1 MPDNIQPAEVSFA
14 KGSSILLE
22 GKPNTSKFYII
33 KEGNVQI
40 TRETDSIMPR
50 ENNAGPGEMLG
61 VVSVMASRNYIE
73 SVVALT
79 DVVLMAVE
87 QNQII
92 RNASLA
98 MNIIKQ
104 FSKRLRKL
112 NEIFS
117 KRVIM
122 KSTSDDP
129 SNILEIA
136 AFYEK
141 SKKYNQALYA
151 YEQYLVYCPN
161 GVHKKNVEERA
172 AKIKTAI
179 SATRPDYSP
188 DTMKQKWAKD
198 NLLFVEGEAGHNL
211 YIIQEGSVKI
221 TKIANNN
228 EVVLAILKKGD
239 VVGEMAMLED
249 KPRAATAE
257 INENC
262 TLLSVN
268 QHNFTNLV
276 KEQPDM
282 VIRLIALMADRIWY
296 RYRQLTNTMIENPL
310 GRIYDA
316 LLIQLEKKRIN
327 LTETNSYL
335 CDFSFKELVGM
346 AGMTDIN
353 IDDLYNKVYTSRRV
367 TMENNKVHILNIAS
381 IIKEAEYY
389 RRAREMG
396 KDLRDK
402 I

>member
-1 MPDNIQPAEVSFA
+1 MPENLQPAEVTFA
-14 KGSSILLE
+14 KGSSIILE

-33 KEGNVQI
+33 KEGKVQI
-40 TRETDSIMPR
+40 NRETDSIMPK
-50 ENNAGPGEMLG
+50 ENMAGAGEMIG

-79 DVVLMAVE
+79 DVVLMTID
-87 QNQII
+87 QTQITK
-92 RNASLA
+92 NASLA

-112 NEIFS
+112 NDIFS

-122 KSTSDDP
+122 SSASEDP

-136 AFYEK
+136 VFYEK
-141 SKKYNQALYA
+141 AKKYNQALYA
-151 YEQYLVYCPN
+151 YQQYLVYSPDS
-161 GVHKKNVEERA
+161 KDKNTVQE
-172 AKIKTAI
+172 KINRIKSAI
-179 SATRPDYSP
+179 ASTRPEYSP
-188 DTMKQKWAKD
+188 DTMKQKWTKD
-198 NLLFVEGEAGHNL
+198 NLLFVEGETGQNL

-268 QHNFTNLV
+268 QSNFSNLV

-282 VIRLIALMADRIWY
+282 VIRLIALLADRIWY
-296 RYRQLTNTMIENPL
+296 RYRQLTNTLIENPL
-310 GRIYDA
+310 GRVYDA
-316 LLIQLEKKRIN
+316 LLIQLEKERIN
-327 LTETNSYL
+327 LTENNSYQ

-346 AGMTDIN
+346 AGITDVN
-353 IDDLYNKVYTSRRV
+353 TDELYNKVHASRRV

-381 IIKEAEYY
+381 ILKEADYY

-396 KDLRDK
+396 KDIREN

>member
-1 MPDNIQPAEVSFA
+1 MSDSLQPAEVKFA
-14 KGSSILLE
+14 KGSSIILE
-22 GKPNTSKFYII
+22 GKPNSNKFYII
-33 KEGNVQI
+33 KEGKVQI
-40 TRETDSIMPR
+40 TRETDSIMPN
-50 ENNAGPGEMLG
+50 ENVAGTGEMIG

-73 SVVALT
+73 SVMALT

-87 QNQII
+87 QTQIS

-122 KSTSDDP
+122 SAAPGNP
-129 SNILEIA
+129 SNFLEIA

-141 SKKYNQALYA
+141 AGKINQAFYA
-151 YEQYLVYCPN
+151 YQQYLIYCPDGN
-161 GVHKKNVEERA
+161 HKSKVQERII
-172 AKIKTAI
+172 KIKPAI
-179 SATRPDYSP
+179 AVARPEYSADI
-188 DTMKQKWAKD
+188 MKQRWTKD
-198 NLLFVEGEAGHNL
+198 NLLFIEGETGHNL
-211 YIIQEGSVKI
+211 YIIQAGSVKI
-221 TKIANNN
+221 TKIANNH

-249 KPRAATAE
+249 MPRGATAE

-268 QHNFTNLV
+268 QSNFANLV

-296 RYRQLTNTMIENPL
+296 RYRQLTNTIIENPL
-310 GRIYDA
+310 GRVYDA
-316 LLIQLEKKRIN
+316 LLIQLEKERIN
-327 LTETNSYL
+327 LSETNSYL
-335 CDFSFKELVGM
+335 CDFTFKELIGM
-346 AGMTDIN
+346 AGITDAN
-353 IDDLYNKVYTSRRV
+353 IDELYNKVYASRRV
-367 TMENNKVHILNIAS
+367 TIENNKVHILNIAS

-396 KDLRDK
+396 KDLRDR